1 MMAKPVD
8 STLTASAFGGPRRV
22 HLFIFSLFLVG
33 VSGLS
38 GACGGLPV
46 SAPAMRHNADGAE
59 LLARGDL
66 DGAEARFRLAL
77 ELRPGFAEAR
87 ANLGIVAVERGD
99 LVGAQVSIEQALDA
113 DRDFALGWSGL
124 GVVRERR
131 GDAEGAMEAYGEAL
145 AIDPTLPT
153 PRRNLAFLLARE
165 GRHREARAHLLRLL
179 VVDAEDP
186 EAAAVLGWCELRLG
200 RIRAALDR
208 ATAVL
213 ARWPRHPRALLVRGA
228 ARARLGDLEHA
239 LDDLEGAARARE
251 LRTDALTYALAVATL
266 AGDDS
271 RAQQIQANLDGPRR
285 ERPSS
290 EASPAR
296 DVPGTPR
303 TALAS
308 H

>member
-8 STLTASAFGGPRRV
+8 SSLTAGAFGR
-22 HLFIFSLFLVG
+22 LFRSVLFVFLLGASG
-33 VSGLS
+33 VS

-87 ANLGIVAVERGD
+87 ANLGLVAVERGD
-99 LVGAQVSIEQALDA
+99 LVGAEMSIEQALDA

-124 GVVRERR
+124 GVVRERQ

-153 PRRNLAFLLARE
+153 PRRNFAFLLARE
-165 GRHREARAHLLRLL
+165 GRHPEARAHLLRLL
-179 VVDAEDP
+179 AVDADDP

-200 RIRAALDR
+200 RPRAALDR

-213 ARWPRHPRALLVRGA
+213 VRWPRHPRALLVRGA
-228 ARARLGDLEHA
+228 ARARLGDFERA
-239 LDDLEGAARARE
+239 LDDLERAARARD
-251 LRTDALTYALAVATL
+251 LRADALTHALAVATL
-266 AGDDS
+266 AGDEP
-271 RAQQIQANLDGPRR
+271 RARQIQANLDGQRP

-290 EASPAR
+290 VARAPLAVARAS
-296 DVPGTPR
+296 R
-303 TALAS
+303 TAPAS